1 MSARDVDHFQA
12 IRTESAGHEER
23 VIAAG
28 KAHLVTEMD
37 KVLGT
42 LGTLRSDAAARAW
55 NELRDILTGMT
66 HEIEQDREHFA
77 ALWSDAYTELE
88 HLAGLKERIVAIRS
102 SKQGDDHGPTH

>member
-55 NELRDILTGMT
+55 NELRDLLTGMT

-77 ALWSDAYTELE
+77 ALWNDIYAEHE
-88 HLAGLKERIVAIRS
+88 HLVALRDRIDATREETT
-102 SKQGDDHGPTH
+102 DARLH

>member
-1 MSARDVDHFQA
+1 MTERDHFEA
-12 IRTESAGHEER
+12 IRDEHAVHEER
-23 VIAAG
+23 IIAAG
-28 KAHLVTEMD
+28 KAHLVAEMD

-77 ALWSDAYTELE
+77 ALWNDIYAEHE
-88 HLAGLKERIVAIRS
+88 HLVALRDRIEYTKKETS
-102 SKQGDDHGPTH
+102 DDRLH

>member
-1 MSARDVDHFQA
+1 MSERDLDHFKP
-12 IRTESAGHEER
+12 IRDGHAAHEER
-23 VIAAG
+23 IIAAG

-88 HLAGLKERIVAIRS
+88 HLAELKQRIVAIRS
-102 SKQGDDHGPTH
+102 QEGTPNVH